1 MTIAYTYGIVDFLHF
16 GHMRVMRNAKEASDK
31 LIFGLI
37 EDPAILQFH
46 GNTIST
52 YQERYS
58 VLSGVSYI
66 DEIRAQKSFDPLKN
80 LKQIHSEY
88 PDAKIILYVGTDRS
102 FLPVEKYMES
112 IGGEIRITDYYE
124 KLSPPNILAALQ
136 KKVDRKE
143 KMYSNLVSTK
153 ANTLIALKERLT
165 KARIEDIVVVTVEEF
180 KASEDAAYQKVA
192 DFFKG
197 DTIVVRSSS
206 SAEDC
211 YESSNAGHFDSVL
224 NVASDSKEAVTNAI
238 RQVIDSY
245 HLEDDS
251 YGDEQV
257 LIQRQTMNVVCSG
270 VIFTRDVRSNRPYYL
285 INYDDSGSTDSVTSG
300 MAGKSVW
307 ILRKTAKYAAPKKW
321 EMLIESILELESI
334 LKKMVLDIEF
344 ALTEDEHVVIFQVRP
359 LAANY
364 KYNVTQ
370 NDEAF
375 YANIEEAKAEYGKHV
390 HYATGKPLLLSDMAF
405 WNPSEIIGVNPR
417 YLDYSLYREIITKRA
432 WIEGLLPLGYT
443 DVSSELM
450 YKVGNKPYIS
460 VDYSFQALTPA
471 EIAEDVKKKL
481 WASYVKK
488 LLHYPHLHDKIEFE
502 IAHSAYDY
510 ASEKRLQALKEEGF
524 ADAEIKE
531 IRDAL
536 FALTVNVIS
545 CYPETLKN
553 DKTDLEHL
561 EQIRLQLQARSET
574 EEVTPLMLM
583 NVITTLLM
591 TIEQYG
597 TPQFSR
603 QARCAF
609 ISRQICKTMVEEG
622 RIDGETMDAF
632 MSTIH
637 SVSSDFERDFY
648 RYSHGQMSKAEFDA
662 KYGHLRANTYD
673 IRTPRYAD
681 IAFQIAETD
690 GHKSAARVGEN
701 SDVASKVAE
710 ALKSLNLSA
719 PIEQQVEFIK
729 QSIEQRE
736 YFKFIFTR
744 SLSMAIELIRKLGED
759 LGIAVE
765 DLSYLT
771 VPEIRAAKCYETEDE
786 IREFFQTI
794 ITQRKERFE
803 RKSMLMLPE
812 MITDVADLEMIEQR
826 QSKPNFITVSKVQAD
841 VIVLKDS
848 VNEDIQG
855 SIVALEKADPGYDW
869 IFAKGIAGLV
879 TKYGGPASHMAIRC
893 AEFGLPSAIGCGE
906 RTFNY
911 VCASERIE
919 IDCNNK
925 KINRIY

>member
-88 PDAKIILYVGTDRS
+88 PEAKIILYIGTDRS

-112 IGGEIRITDYYE
+112 IGGEIRITDYYK

-165 KARIEDIVVVTVEEF
+165 KAKIEDIVVVTVDEF
-180 KASEDAAYQKVA
+180 KADEDAAYRKVA
-192 DFFKG
+192 DYFKG

-224 NVASDSKEAVTNAI
+224 NVASDCKEEVTRAI
-238 RQVIDSY
+238 AQVIRSY
-245 HLEDDS
+245 NTEAES
-251 YGDEQV
+251 SDEQV
-257 LIQRQTMNVVCSG
+257 LIQRQTKNVVCSG

-307 ILRKTAKYAAPKKW
+307 ILRKTAKQNAPKKW
-321 EMLIESILELESI
+321 AKLLEAVLELESI

-344 ALTEDEHVVIFQVRP
+344 ALTEDGLVVIFQVRP

-364 KYNVTQ
+364 KYNVKQ

-375 YANIEEAKAEYGKHV
+375 YTNIDEAKAEYGKCV
-390 HYATGKPLLLSDMAF
+390 NYATGKPMVLSDMAF
-405 WNPSEIIGVNPR
+405 WNPSEIIGVNPL
-417 YLDYSLYREIITKRA
+417 YLDYSLYREIITRRA
-432 WIEGLLPLGYT
+432 WIDGLLQLGYT
-443 DVSSELM
+443 DVPNELM
-450 YKVGNKPYIS
+450 YRVGNKPYIS

-471 EIAEDVKKKL
+471 TISDGLKKKL
-481 WASYVKK
+481 WSSYTKK
-488 LLHYPHLHDKIEFE
+488 LLRYPHLHDKIEFE

-510 ASEKRLQALKEEGF
+510 ATEKRLQALKEEGF
-524 ADAEIKE
+524 MEAEIKE
-531 IRDAL
+531 ISDAL
-536 FALTVNVIS
+536 FVLTDDVIAR
-545 CYPETLKN
+545 YQEILAE
-553 DKTDLEHL
+553 DKRDLNRL
-561 EQIRLQLQARSET
+561 ELIR
-574 EEVTPLMLM
+574 EEAQYQTGGGGRCQKILDE
-583 NVITTLLM
+583 VIFLLEA
-591 TIEQYG
+591 IERYG

-609 ISRQICKTMVEEG
+609 ISRQICKTMVDEQY
-622 RIDGETMDAF
+622 IAAQTMDAF
-632 MSTIH
+632 MSSIH
-637 SVSSDFERDFY
+637 SVSSDFEHDFY
-648 RYSHGQMSKAEFDA
+648 CYSHGQMSKAVFDE

-681 IAFQIAETD
+681 VDFHIAET
-690 GHKSAARVGEN
+690 N
-701 SDVASKVAE
+701 S
-710 ALKSLNLSA
+710 LKSSEHVGLDVTVEEKIADALSALHFSA
-719 PIEQQVEFIK
+719 PIAKQVEFIR
-729 QSIEQRE
+729 QSIVQRE
-736 YFKFIFTR
+736 YFKFVFTR
-744 SLSMAIELIRKLGED
+744 SLSMAIELIRTLGQD
-759 LGIAVE
+759 FGIVVD

-771 VPEIRAAKCYETEDE
+771 VPEIRAAKCYETEEE
-786 IREFFQTI
+786 ICEFFKTI
-794 ITQRKERFE
+794 IAQRKERFE

-855 SIVALEKADPGYDW
+855 CIVALEKADPGYDW

-906 RTFNY
+906 QTFNY

-919 IDCNNK
+919 IDCNNC

>member
-1 MTIAYTYGIVDFLHF
+1 MHLCFT
-16 GHMRVMRNAKEASDK
+16 N
-31 LIFGLI
+31 
-37 EDPAILQFH
+37 
-46 GNTIST
+46 
-52 YQERYS
+52 
-58 VLSGVSYI
+58 
-66 DEIRAQKSFDPLKN
+66 
-80 LKQIHSEY
+80 
-88 PDAKIILYVGTDRS
+88 
-102 FLPVEKYMES
+102 KYMY
-112 IGGEIRITDYYE
+112 R
-124 KLSPPNILAALQ
+124 
-136 KKVDRKE
+136 R
-143 KMYSNLVSTK
+143 
-153 ANTLIALKERLT
+153 ERLT
-165 KARIEDIVVVTVEEF
+165 KAKIEDIVVVTVDEF
-180 KASEDAAYQKVA
+180 RADEDAAYRKVA
-192 DFFKG
+192 DYFKG

-224 NVASDSKEAVTNAI
+224 NVASDSKEEVTHAI
-238 RQVIDSY
+238 AQVIRSY
-245 HLEDDS
+245 NTEAES
-251 YGDEQV
+251 SDEQV
-257 LIQRQTMNVVCSG
+257 LIQRQTKKVVCSG

-307 ILRKTAKYAAPKKW
+307 ILRKTAKQNAPKKW
-321 EMLIESILELESI
+321 AKLLEAVLELESI

-344 ALTEDEHVVIFQVRP
+344 ALTEDGQVVIFQVRP

-364 KYNVTQ
+364 KYNVKQ

-375 YANIEEAKAEYGKHV
+375 YANIDDAKAEYDRCTN
-390 HYATGKPLLLSDMAF
+390 YATGKPMVLSDMAF
-405 WNPSEIIGVNPR
+405 WNPSEIIGVNPL
-417 YLDYSLYREIITKRA
+417 YLDYSLYREIITRRA
-432 WIEGLLPLGYT
+432 WIDGLLPLGYT
-443 DVSSELM
+443 NVESELM

-471 EIAEDVKKKL
+471 AIAEDVKKKL
-481 WASYVKK
+481 WNSYTKK
-488 LLHYPHLHDKIEFE
+488 LLRYPHLHDKIEFE

-510 ASEKRLQALKEEGF
+510 ATEKRLKALKEEGF
-524 ADAEIKE
+524 TDAEINEVAK
-531 IRDAL
+531 AS
-536 FALTVNVIS
+536 FALTDDVIAR
-545 CYPETLKN
+545 YPEILAD
-553 DKTDLEHL
+553 DKKDLENL
-561 EQIRLQLQARSET
+561 EQIRETLQVRLEQEQ
-574 EEVTPLMLM
+574 TPLTLM
-583 NVITTLLM
+583 NVITTLLAS
-591 TIEQYG
+591 IEQYG

-637 SVSSDFERDFY
+637 SVSSDFEHDFY
-648 RYSHGQMSKAEFDA
+648 SYSHGQMSKADFDE

-681 IAFQIAETD
+681 IDFQIAET
-690 GHKSAARVGEN
+690 GARKSTERVGEQ
-701 SDVASKVAE
+701 SDAETKVAE
-710 ALKSLNLSA
+710 ALSALYFSA
-719 PIEQQVEFIK
+719 PIAQQVEFIK

-744 SLSMAIELIRKLGED
+744 SLSMSIELIRILGQN
-759 LGIAVE
+759 LGIAVD

-786 IREFFQTI
+786 VRDFFMTI
-794 ITQRKERFE
+794 IARRKELFE
-803 RKSMLMLPE
+803 RKSLLMLPE
-812 MITDVADLEMIEQR
+812 MIAGAANLEMIEQR

-841 VIVLKDS
+841 VVVLKDS
-848 VNEDIQG
+848 VNAEIAG
-855 SIVALEKADPGYDW
+855 RIVALEKADPGYDW

-893 AEFGLPSAIGCGE
+893 AEFGLPSAIGCGAQ
-906 RTFNY
+906 TFNY

>member
-165 KARIEDIVVVTVEEF
+165 KARIEDIVVVTVDEF
-180 KASEDAAYQKVA
+180 KTNEDTTYRKVA

-224 NVASDSKEAVTNAI
+224 NVVSDSKEAVTSAI

-245 HLEDDS
+245 HLEGDS

-321 EMLIESILELESI
+321 EKLIEAVLELESI

-344 ALTEDEHVVIFQVRP
+344 AMTENRQVVIFQVRP

-364 KYNVTQ
+364 KYNVKQ

-375 YANIEEAKAEYGKHV
+375 YANIDEAKAEYDKCAN
-390 HYATGKPLLLSDMAF
+390 YATGKPMVLSDMAF
-405 WNPSEIIGVNPR
+405 WNPSEIIGVNPL
-417 YLDYSLYREIITKRA
+417 YLDYSLYREIITRRA
-432 WIEGLLPLGYT
+432 WIDGLLPLGYT
-443 DVSSELM
+443 DVPNELM
-450 YKVGNKPYIS
+450 YRVGNKPYIS

-471 EIAEDVKKKL
+471 AIAEDVKKKL

-502 IAHSAYDY
+502 IVHSAYDY
-510 ASEKRLQALKEEGF
+510 ATEKRLQALKEERF
-524 ADAEIKE
+524 TDAEIKE

-536 FALTVNVIS
+536 FFLTDDVIS
-545 CYPETLKN
+545 RYPETLKN

-561 EQIRLQLQARSET
+561 EQIRLQLQARLES

-583 NVITTLLM
+583 NIITTLLM
-591 TIEQYG
+591 AIEQYG

-622 RIDGETMDAF
+622 RIDGEMMDAF

-648 RYSHGQMSKAEFDA
+648 RYSHGQMSKADFDA
-662 KYGHLRANTYD
+662 HYGHLRANTYD

-681 IAFQIAETD
+681 IAFQIADTE
-690 GHKSAARVGEN
+690 GHKSAARVGKD
-701 SDVASKVAE
+701 SDATSLVAE
-710 ALKSLNLSA
+710 ALKALNLSA
-719 PIEQQVEFIK
+719 PIEQQIEFIK

-744 SLSMAIELIRKLGED
+744 SLSMAIELIRKLGEN
-759 LGIAVE
+759 LGIATD
-765 DLSYLT
+765 DLSYMT

-786 IREFFQTI
+786 IRDFFMTI
-794 ITQRKERFE
+794 IARRKELFDK
-803 RKSMLMLPE
+803 KSMLMLPE

-855 SIVALEKADPGYDW
+855 RIVALEKADPGYDW

-906 RTFNY
+906 QTFNY